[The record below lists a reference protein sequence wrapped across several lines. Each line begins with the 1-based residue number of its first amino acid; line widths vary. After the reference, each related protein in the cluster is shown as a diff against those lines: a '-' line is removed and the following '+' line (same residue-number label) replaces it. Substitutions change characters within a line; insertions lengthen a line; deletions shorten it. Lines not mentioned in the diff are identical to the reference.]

1 MRLLHRR
8 RPGPRAKTA
17 RPAAEPY
24 LAAGAEE
31 ARRLGHNYVGTEHL
45 LLVCVR
51 DPDGGATRVLQ
62 QLNVPPQQVEEAL
75 ARWLGASGPPG
86 TSGPKIDPDALA
98 ALGID
103 FEAVRERLEA
113 TFGPGALEHA
123 HASCLGICPRLKM
136 ALAYAVDYADG
147 QPLTDEHILL
157 GMLSVPDSVA
167 ARVLA
172 ELDVSLEAAE
182 AIAGSHRE

>member
-1 MRLLHRR
+1 VRLLHRR

-31 ARRLGHNYVGTEHL
+31 ARRLAHNYVGTEHVL
-45 LLVCVR
+45 RVLVR
-51 DPDGGATRVLQ
+51 DPDGAATRLLR
-62 QLNVPPQQVEEAL
+62 QLDVPPQAVQEAL
-75 ARWLGASGPPG
+75 ASWLGASELPS
-86 TSGPKIDPDALA
+86 TSRPKIDPEALA

-103 FEAVRERLEA
+103 FEAVRGRLEE
-113 TFGPGALEHA
+113 TFGPGALEHTRS
-123 HASCLGICPRLKM
+123 SCLGICPRLKM

-147 QPLTDEHILL
+147 RMLTDVHVLL

-182 AIAGSHRE
+182 AVAGSHRD